1 MRTWLQ
7 RQFYR
12 LLVMYRP
19 HHNSTVRL
27 AFPLVAFSV
36 LFFGAASILS
46 TTESYVV
53 LEPSTN
59 TIKEGEQFSVDVLI
73 YAHEPVN
80 AIDLAIAYP
89 NSQAEITGIDAGES
103 VITLWTKD
111 PYIKDNTVY
120 LQGGTYRRGF
130 IGEHFV
136 ARIDAV
142 AKKSGVAKIEAENI
156 RLLAGDGSGSEVS
169 VANEEGNSVQI
180 RITNE
185 AGEVAGEI
193 KVIRILTDIDG
204 DGEVSMNDVFTFMD
218 AWSHQRVVYDFSG
231 DGKMT
236 FRDFAI
242 ILSDSFFK

>member
-1 MRTWLQ
+1 MRTWLH
-7 RQFYR
+7 RQLYR
-12 LLVMYRP
+12 FLVLYRP
-19 HHNSTVRL
+19 HHSRTVRL

-46 TTESYVV
+46 TTESYVI

-59 TIKEGEQFSVDVLI
+59 TIKEGEQFSIDVLI

-89 NSQAEITGIDAGES
+89 NAQAEITGIDAGQS
-103 VITLWTKD
+103 VITLWTRD
-111 PYIKDNTVY
+111 PYFKDNTVY

-142 AKKSGVAKIEAENI
+142 AKKSGVANIEAENI

-169 VANEEGNSVQI
+169 VGNEEGNSVQI

-204 DGEVSMNDVFTFMD
+204 DGEVSMNDVLSFMD
-218 AWSHQRVVYDFSG
+218 AWRNQQVIYDFSG
-231 DGKMT
+231 DGKMS